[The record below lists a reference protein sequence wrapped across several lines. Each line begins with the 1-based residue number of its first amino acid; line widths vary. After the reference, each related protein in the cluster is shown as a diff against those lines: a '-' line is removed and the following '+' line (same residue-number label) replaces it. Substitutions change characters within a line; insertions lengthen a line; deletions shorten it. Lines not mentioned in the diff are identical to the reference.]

1 MLKQSSSRMK
11 KVLSVLLTILFVLS
25 ATAVAAS
32 AYGGGHGRGCDGGY
46 GYGWDNGG
54 YGGVYG
60 LGGYGWDAGS
70 PFPPY
75 YPYAGPQVIAI
86 DYRYYN
92 QPNI

>member
-1 MLKQSSSRMK
+1 MLKQTSSRMK
-11 KVLSVLLTILFVLS
+11 KVLSILLTVLFVLS
-25 ATAVAAS
+25 ATSVAAS
-32 AYGGGHGRGCDGGY
+32 ANGGGHGRGWGD
-46 GYGWDNGG
+46 GG

-75 YPYAGPQVIAI
+75 DPYAGPQVIAI